1 MKIDLE
7 NNKKISVELEKEG
20 ETVDIIVGGRINRV
34 VAYKQSGFLP
44 NKKEKILYGRLEG
57 L

>member
-1 MKIDLE
+1 VKIDLE

-20 ETVDIIVGGRINRV
+20 ETVDIIVGGRINKI